1 MPPRQASPACK
12 SPAPEIPAGEG
23 WVRKGPGIELETA
36 AELGYEK
43 SRTPRWSA
51 ALSVLTSLAYSGL
64 VHVVI
69 AAVALAAGRL
79 RLFSNQGV
87 TGQQ

>member
-1 MPPRQASPACK
+1 MPPRQASPAR
-12 SPAPEIPAGEG
+12 EDWVREG
-23 WVRKGPGIELETA
+23 WVRKCPAIKLETA